1 MPVVLTPIE
10 ETVTTV
16 GANPDTP
23 GTPSVGE
30 NIAAEAI
37 IFGAALIAAYVVFR
51 LLLGLLPILLTVG
64 CLGIAGYL
72 GFKLL

>member
-1 MPVVLTPIE
+1 MPVTLVPIE

-16 GANPDTP
+16 GTNPDTP

-37 IFGAALIAAYVVFR
+37 IFGVALVAVYVVFR

-64 CLGIAGYL
+64 GLGIAGYL